1 MCTRRFARSCAAD
14 ERGSLASVHEDR
26 AAQSRGCF
34 CDRAR
39 ALIDADGVLSLAW
52 LSETL
57 LRTRVALAEAA
68 SGHPEGVVVRTEDRS
83 VIAKIRYEDYKRT
96 VPRDRAGLSR

>member
-1 MCTRRFARSCAAD
+1 
-14 ERGSLASVHEDR
+14 
-26 AAQSRGCF
+26 
-34 CDRAR
+34 
-39 ALIDADGVLSLAW
+39 